1 MGGKLDNISY
11 KISKWIT
18 LNVDN
23 DGYKNVFEKQQIIF
37 MWRIR
42 IEYDRMMPDDKV
54 LQKRHSTAPRAHAF

>member
-1 MGGKLDNISY
+1 M
-11 KISKWIT
+11 T

-23 DGYKNVFEKQQIIF
+23 DGYINVFEKQHIIF

-42 IEYDRMMPDDKV
+42 IESDRMMPDDKE